1 LEEHEPLDMIITYS
15 MFIFYVSL
23 VSRKQ
28 REKLLVIKSKHEGQT
43 GIRILNPVSAEST
56 LG

>member
-1 LEEHEPLDMIITYS
+1 